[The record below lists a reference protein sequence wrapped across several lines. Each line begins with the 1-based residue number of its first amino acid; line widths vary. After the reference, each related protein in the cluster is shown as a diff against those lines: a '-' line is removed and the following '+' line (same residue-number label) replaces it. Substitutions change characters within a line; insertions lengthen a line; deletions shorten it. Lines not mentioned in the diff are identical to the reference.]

1 MLIYVDCYYTQKR
14 KLNCFQ
20 QVSVYMSLAL
30 LLLYGLDEA
39 IGPVA
44 VEFTYLVE
52 PREMYKI

>member
-1 MLIYVDCYYTQKR
+1 MV
-14 KLNCFQ
+14 FQ

-39 IGPVA
+39 IGSMA
-44 VEFTYLVE
+44 VEFEISILLSGKRVQ